1 MGETATDEQAN
12 EQPGARP
19 GTRPGDR
26 TGAPRGER
34 PGRQANQ
41 RVDDTTRGA
50 APQGSAGETGSVCEQ
65 APAGDAEAAL
75 RRDRTATGPRADCVL
90 CGEPTELP
98 ADQPGSTLCPVCA
111 WQQAQ
116 RIACSG

>member
-1 MGETATDEQAN
+1 MSDSVTN
-12 EQPGARP
+12 EP
-19 GTRPGDR
+19 
-26 TGAPRGER
+26 
-34 PGRQANQ
+34 
-41 RVDDTTRGA
+41 A
-50 APQGSAGETGSVCEQ
+50 AVCELT
-65 APAGDAEAAL
+65 PDGGNTEAAL
-75 RRDRTATGPRADCVL
+75 LHDPTASGPRADCVL

>member
-1 MGETATDEQAN
+1 MSDTGTN
-12 EQPGARP
+12 E
-19 GTRPGDR
+19 
-26 TGAPRGER
+26 E
-34 PGRQANQ
+34 
-41 RVDDTTRGA
+41 A
-50 APQGSAGETGSVCEQ
+50 AVCELG
-65 APAGDAEAAL
+65 PDAAAAAAL
-75 RRDRTATGPRADCVL
+75 RHDPTAAGPRADCVL

>member
-1 MGETATDEQAN
+1 MSDSDSATNESTA
-12 EQPGARP
+12 
-19 GTRPGDR
+19 
-26 TGAPRGER
+26 
-34 PGRQANQ
+34 
-41 RVDDTTRGA
+41 
-50 APQGSAGETGSVCEQ
+50 VCEL
-65 APAGDAEAAL
+65 ASDGGRAEAAL
-75 RRDRTATGPRADCVL
+75 GHDPTASGPRADCVL

>member
-1 MGETATDEQAN
+1 MSDSVTN
-12 EQPGARP
+12 EP
-19 GTRPGDR
+19 
-26 TGAPRGER
+26 
-34 PGRQANQ
+34 
-41 RVDDTTRGA
+41 A
-50 APQGSAGETGSVCEQ
+50 AVCELT
-65 APAGDAEAAL
+65 PDGGSAEAAL
-75 RRDRTATGPRADCVL
+75 LHDPTASGPRADCVL